1 MTATTSYS
9 SASTSTIDTQA
20 RRWLRLEGLAVLVVG
35 AVAFGQL
42 GGEFLWFLPALL
54 VPDLAIAGY
63 LGGPR
68 MGAFAYN
75 LVHGAAFGLSVAGA
89 GLVLNVPLLALA
101 GAVLVAHSGMDRAAG
116 YGLKLASGFHDT
128 HLGRIGKSAGG
139 ALAAPDTDRALATTT
154 VAG

>member
-1 MTATTSYS
+1 MTA
-9 SASTSTIDTQA
+9 SASTATIDTQA
-20 RRWLRLEGLAVLVVG
+20 RRWLRLEGLAVLVAG

-42 GGEFLWFLPALL
+42 GGEFMWFLPALL

-68 MGAFAYN
+68 IGAFVYN
-75 LVHGAAFGLSVAGA
+75 LVHSAAFGLAVAGA
-89 GLVLNVPLLALA
+89 GLVLNIPLLALA

-116 YGLKLASGFHDT
+116 YGLKLVSGFRDT
-128 HLGRIGKSAGG
+128 HLGRIGKSERG
-139 ALAAPDTDRALATTT
+139 AVTAADTDRELAATT

>member
-1 MTATTSYS
+1 MTA
-9 SASTSTIDTQA
+9 SASTSTSRSTIDTQV
-20 RRWLRLEGLAVLVVG
+20 RRWLRLEGLAVLVAG

-63 LGGPR
+63 VGGPR
-68 MGAFAYN
+68 IGAFVYN
-75 LVHGAAFGLSVAGA
+75 LVHGAAFGLAVAGA

-101 GAVLVAHSGMDRAAG
+101 GAVFVAHSGMDRAAG
-116 YGLKLASGFHDT
+116 YGLKLASGFQDT
-128 HLGRIGKSAGG
+128 HLGRIGKSGRRAT
-139 ALAAPDTDRALATTT
+139 AADTDRGLTATT